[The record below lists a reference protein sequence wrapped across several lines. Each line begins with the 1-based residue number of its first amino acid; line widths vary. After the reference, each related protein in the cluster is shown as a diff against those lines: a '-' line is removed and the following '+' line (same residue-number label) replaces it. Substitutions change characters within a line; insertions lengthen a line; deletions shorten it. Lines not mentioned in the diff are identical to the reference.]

1 MPCFLLKTGWIYG
14 SGVEAKKKKKKNPR
28 DVQQA
33 ETVRREVYF
42 SSA

>member
-1 MPCFLLKTGWIYG
+1 MDLWFWGRG
-14 SGVEAKKKKKKNPR
+14 KKKKKKNPR